1 MRLYRRE
8 NRTWCLE
15 HLQDFLKVLKSH
27 VTMRK
32 KLLSGEKLNQDYEY
46 KLTERVYFQMK
57 EGGVPN

>member
-1 MRLYRRE
+1 
-8 NRTWCLE
+8 
-15 HLQDFLKVLKSH
+15 
-27 VTMRK
+27 MRK